1 MQTMNIFQGL
11 TAAVVRKARWDRE
24 ENVLTAREELC
35 LVASG
40 VCNFNQELVKCI
52 PGRSLEAIKEQRRSS
67 VYKAIIQELMD
78 GNQSEEERDDAH
90 CPCYL
95 PMLTAHHLRVH
106 APCHQR

>member
-1 MQTMNIFQGL
+1 MVQTMNIFQGP

-24 ENVLTAREELC
+24 ENVLTAREELR

-78 GNQSEEERDDAH
+78 GNQPKEERDDAH
-90 CPCYL
+90 ATSQC
-95 PMLTAHHLRVH
+95 
-106 APCHQR
+106 